1 MSNADLK
8 KNTKNKMSLF
18 LKMSSS
24 PHGRDRKVF
33 REMLSMLLKMR
44 HAPNE
49 IPNISI
55 KGILNENLVT
65 LRVKFSLLTTTFASI
80 NS

>member
-1 MSNADLK
+1 MRV
-8 KNTKNKMSLF
+8 F

-24 PHGRDRKVF
+24 PHGRDRTVF

-65 LRVKFSLLTTTFASI
+65 LKHFHQGDFKRKFGHT
-80 NS
+80 